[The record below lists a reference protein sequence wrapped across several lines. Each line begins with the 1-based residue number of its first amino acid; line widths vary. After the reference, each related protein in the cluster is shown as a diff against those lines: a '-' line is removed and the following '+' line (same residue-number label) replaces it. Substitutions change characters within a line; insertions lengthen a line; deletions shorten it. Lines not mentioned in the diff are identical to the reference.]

1 MTPEAIML
9 SENLREAMRFFG
21 SARAEGEIRRL
32 SELTLIS
39 SGIDYSVFNAAVLD
53 SPISGRGIE
62 GLGIE
67 LKEAERF
74 YEQRRLPWSFWACED
89 LIEDGVWNQV
99 RDTLTAMD
107 MRHLTTAPGMYAER
121 LLPPSRPLPEVTIR
135 PVSDNE
141 TRASFSHITSM
152 AFEIPLSVC
161 RAVYAD
167 ERAWKGTYAG
177 WVAYSGRVPVS
188 TAALVVC
195 GGAIGVYSVA
205 TLPVFQRR
213 GYAEALMRT
222 AVARASA
229 ETGIERTVLQSTA
242 VGMPLYRAL
251 GYQPVTRFQ
260 VFASRR

>member
-1 MTPEAIML
+1 MTPGATTL

-21 SARAEGEIRRL
+21 SARAEGEVRRL
-32 SELTLIS
+32 SSLTLIS

-53 SPISGRGIE
+53 SAVCGSSIE
-62 GLGIE
+62 GLRME
-67 LKEAERF
+67 LKEAEQF

-89 LIEDGVWNQV
+89 LIEDGIRNKV
-99 RDTLTAMD
+99 RDMLTAMD

-121 LLPPSRPLPEVTIR
+121 LLAPSRTLPEVTIR

-141 TRASFSHITSM
+141 TRASFAHITSM

-167 ERAWKGTYAG
+167 ERAWKGAYAG
-177 WVAYSGRVPVS
+177 WIAYSGRVPVA
-188 TAALVVC
+188 TVALVVC
-195 GGAIGVYSVA
+195 GGAIG
-205 TLPVFQRR
+205 
-213 GYAEALMRT
+213 
-222 AVARASA
+222 
-229 ETGIERTVLQSTA
+229 TVLQSTSM
-242 VGMPLYRAL
+242 GLPLYRAL

>member
-1 MTPEAIML
+1 MTPGATTL

-21 SARAEGEIRRL
+21 SARAEGEVRRL
-32 SELTLIS
+32 SSLTLIS

-53 SPISGRGIE
+53 SAVCGSSIE
-62 GLGIE
+62 GLRME
-67 LKEAERF
+67 LKEAEQF

-89 LIEDGVWNQV
+89 LIEDGIRNKV
-99 RDTLTAMD
+99 RDMLTAMD

-121 LLPPSRPLPEVTIR
+121 LLAPSRTLPEVTIR

-141 TRASFSHITSM
+141 TRASFAHITSM

-167 ERAWKGTYAG
+167 ERAWKGAYAG
-177 WVAYSGRVPVS
+177 WIAYSGRVPVA
-188 TAALVVC
+188 TVALVVC

-213 GYAEALMRT
+213 GYAEAMMR
-222 AVARASA
+222 AAIARTSA
-229 ETGIERTVLQSTA
+229 ETGIERTVLQSTSM
-242 VGMPLYRAL
+242 GLPLYRAL